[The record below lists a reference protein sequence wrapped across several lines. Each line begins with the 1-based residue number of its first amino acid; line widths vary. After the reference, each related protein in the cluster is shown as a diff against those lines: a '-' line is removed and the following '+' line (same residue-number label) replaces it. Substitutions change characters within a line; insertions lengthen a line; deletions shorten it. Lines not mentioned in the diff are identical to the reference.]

1 MLKHILVLFENQKR
15 NYGGMCIGQM
25 IVFIVVLYC
34 FISIGDTMKRYYTLG
49 RLETDNVISFYNY
62 MRDNR
67 VMDQDEELLRM
78 DDLCRS
84 LKNCSLVVAVT
95 KSVQFLQYMRDLDN
109 YLSDSI
115 HISDKKMKV
124 YIKGVDENTMQVFR
138 PKLEEGKWLT
148 NKPLDD
154 GSYPIVITRQLMEEI
169 GWIDAIGK
177 KLICSGHNCTVV
189 GVIAGFKHK
198 PMSISYPTII
208 VPLSLCPSWI
218 EYSILVKPGE
228 CLNFR
233 NYLYKEFYKFF
244 EKGKVDLGIMELDKL
259 KAVYMQNELLSLI
272 AIIVPTFFLLIF
284 VFIGTF
290 GLFWLY
296 SSRRRKE
303 FALRIVVGSTP
314 IGLRNFVILEAIL
327 LTILSWIPGMILFF
341 LIYSVNSID
350 LLALVATCFVMML
363 FSVFSAWWPAYQV
376 SQVNPVE
383 AMREE

>member
-95 KSVQFLQYMRDLDN
+95 KSVQFLPYMRDLDN

-177 KLICSGHNCTVV
+177 KRISGWC
-189 GVIAGFKHK
+189 
-198 PMSISYPTII
+198 
-208 VPLSLCPSWI
+208 VP
-218 EYSILVKPGE
+218 
-228 CLNFR
+228 R
-233 NYLYKEFYKFF
+233 
-244 EKGKVDLGIMELDKL
+244 
-259 KAVYMQNELLSLI
+259 
-272 AIIVPTFFLLIF
+272 
-284 VFIGTF
+284 
-290 GLFWLY
+290 
-296 SSRRRKE
+296 
-303 FALRIVVGSTP
+303 
-314 IGLRNFVILEAIL
+314 
-327 LTILSWIPGMILFF
+327 
-341 LIYSVNSID
+341 
-350 LLALVATCFVMML
+350 VAC
-363 FSVFSAWWPAYQV
+363 
-376 SQVNPVE
+376 
-383 AMREE
+383 